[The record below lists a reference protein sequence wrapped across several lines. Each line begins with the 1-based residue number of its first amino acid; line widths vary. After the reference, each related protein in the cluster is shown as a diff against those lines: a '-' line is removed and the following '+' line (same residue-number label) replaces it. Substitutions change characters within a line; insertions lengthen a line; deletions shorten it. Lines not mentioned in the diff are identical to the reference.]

1 MNISYS
7 ILVNMK
13 KKLSKIIVLLIYF
26 TSNLLECLTLEKIA
40 DINNGWGMTFLN
52 NEEIF
57 LSEKKGKLKIVN
69 INNKTIKN
77 ISHNL
82 KYSFAGQGG
91 LLDLINEDNK
101 IWISYAERLDNGTT
115 TSVAYGILERDS
127 IYFDNIFRANPILK
141 SNFHYGSKLL
151 LKDGYLYI
159 TIGDRGKGMIAQDP
173 KKHPGSIIR
182 IKVTEKKLNNNSET
196 YKKENWLSEIY
207 QIGYRNPQGIALSP
221 YDNKI
226 YVTNHGA
233 MGGDW
238 FGEVKFGGNYGWKI
252 LGWGGKNYIGTNIGP
267 KWKKGFSKP
276 IYYWV
281 PSIGISSLIIYKG
294 KEFSDMNG
302 YALITSLKDQSLI
315 KLNFKKKN
323 LQKRLY

>member
-1 MNISYS
+1 
-7 ILVNMK
+7 MK

-173 KKHPGSIIR
+173 TKHPGSIIR
-182 IKVTEKKLNNNSET
+182 I
-196 YKKENWLSEIY
+196 YKDGSIPKDNPKFKSKNDWLPEIY